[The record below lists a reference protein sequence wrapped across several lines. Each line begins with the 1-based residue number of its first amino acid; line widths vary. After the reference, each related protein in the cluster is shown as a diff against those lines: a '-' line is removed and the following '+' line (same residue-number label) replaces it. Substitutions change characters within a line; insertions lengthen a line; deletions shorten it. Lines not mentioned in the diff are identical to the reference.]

1 MGERRA
7 DDVVAELRAE
17 GAAGEAVLNEVND
30 RNDRQRVFATLCRL
44 YGSAKTKKPLGND
57 VFSDEGGIAV

>member
-7 DDVVAELRAE
+7 DDIVAELRAE

-30 RNDRQRVFATLCRL
+30 RTDRNSLQIVR
-44 YGSAKTKKPLGND
+44 
-57 VFSDEGGIAV
+57 

>member
-7 DDVVAELRAE
+7 NEIVGELRAE

-30 RNDRQRVFATLCRL
+30 RNDRNSLQIVR
-44 YGSAKTKKPLGND
+44 
-57 VFSDEGGIAV
+57 